1 MRWHIGCFVAHRHQ
15 GDRQMKIE
23 KCSDGATTTI
33 RLIGE
38 FQSAHLAELTN
49 QLRDKRPKCV
59 LDLKEVT
66 IVDLDVVR
74 FLGARELEGVHIIC
88 CSHYIR
94 DWISREQEKLG
105 QE

>member
-1 MRWHIGCFVAHRHQ
+1 
-15 GDRQMKIE
+15 MKIE
-23 KCSDGATTTI
+23 TLSDGATTTI

-38 FQSAHLAELTN
+38 FQSAHISELKN
-49 QLRDKRPKCV
+49 QLRDNGPNCV

-74 FLGARELEGVHIIC
+74 FLGACELEGVHIVC

-94 DWISREQEKLG
+94 DWILREQEKLG

>member
-1 MRWHIGCFVAHRHQ
+1 LSQNAIKATA
-15 GDRQMKIE
+15 QMKIE
-23 KCSDGATTTI
+23 TSSDGATTTI
-33 RLIGE
+33 CLIGE
-38 FQSAHLAELTN
+38 FQSEHLAELTN
-49 QLRDKRPKCV
+49 QLRDKGPNCV

-94 DWISREQEKLG
+94 DWISREQGRTDKSSCDDY
-105 QE
+105 

>member
-1 MRWHIGCFVAHRHQ
+1 
-15 GDRQMKIE
+15 MKIE
-23 KCSDGATTTI
+23 KLSDGATTTI

-38 FQSAHLAELTN
+38 FQSAHLSELTN
-49 QLRDKRPKCV
+49 QLRDKGPNCV

-74 FLGARELEGVHIIC
+74 FLGTCELEGVQITNC
-88 CSHYIR
+88 CHYIR
-94 DWISREQEKLG
+94 DWILREQEKLG

>member
-1 MRWHIGCFVAHRHQ
+1 
-15 GDRQMKIE
+15 MKIE
-23 KCSDGATTTI
+23 TLSDGATTTI

-38 FQSAHLAELTN
+38 FQSAHLSELAN
-49 QLRDKRPKCV
+49 QLRGKRPNCV

-74 FLGARELEGVHIIC
+74 FLGACELEGVHLTDC
-88 CSHYIR
+88 CHYIR
-94 DWISREQEKLG
+94 DWILREQEKLG